1 MAEQEKGAPKPIWR
15 ERTAALLAP
24 PGGVGAPR
32 VELIGAREVYL
43 ENYKGILSYGRE
55 EIHVDGGGWILRVA
69 GEDLEI
75 QAMAPGQLR
84 LTGRV
89 TGLDLL

>member
-1 MAEQEKGAPKPIWR
+1 MAEQEKGALKPTWR

-43 ENYKGILSYGRE
+43 ENYTGSLS
-55 EIHVDGGGWILRVA
+55 
-69 GEDLEI
+69 
-75 QAMAPGQLR
+75 
-84 LTGRV
+84 
-89 TGLDLL
+89 

>member
-1 MAEQEKGAPKPIWR
+1 MADREKGSSPPTWR
-15 ERTAALLAP
+15 ERAAALMTS
-24 PGGVGAPR
+24 PGGIGAPR

>member
-1 MAEQEKGAPKPIWR
+1 M
-15 ERTAALLAP
+15 
-24 PGGVGAPR
+24 
-32 VELIGAREVYL
+32 
-43 ENYKGILSYGRE
+43 
-55 EIHVDGGGWILRVA
+55 DGGGWILRVA